1 VGEVRGEIVS
11 AEVAL
16 VRRSLYVIRFQGP
29 SPLRAATMS
38 MKRFIFAS
46 FSVWI
51 RMVTTHTTT
60 KTTGAAFAGFF
71 GTSHSTLKNRQRQR
85 RKIHLLKL
93 SVQKDDI
100 GQPAIEPRPGNVT
113 SFCRRETIRLLL
125 SSSIIATSPML
136 HSITPLQQH
145 PYTDPIMAYAD
156 DSLAFAT
163 SAGRRGCHTNTNPSQ
178 TVVTCVGDLRAANM
192 DGRLSKVSAVE
203 NGVST
208 SSVRNPSK
216 FSPPWTYL
224 TETSNPQKAWDSLL
238 SALELMDPPV
248 TIVVNEE
255 NASMPGSTESVYYLH
270 AITPTTFP
278 SYVDNSGDG
287 GGFDDLEF
295 LLRPKDNVVL
305 YRSASRTS
313 IFVYPLTQ
321 PVSDRNTN
329 LNRLEK
335 IRKTLGWSKLG
346 DN

>member
-1 VGEVRGEIVS
+1 
-11 AEVAL
+11 
-16 VRRSLYVIRFQGP
+16 
-29 SPLRAATMS
+29 MS
-38 MKRFIFAS
+38 MKRFIFTS
-46 FSVWI
+46 FLVWI
-51 RMVTTHTTT
+51 GIATTHATT
-60 KTTGAAFAGFF
+60 KTSGTGFAGF
-71 GTSHSTLKNRQRQR
+71 GCASRSTLKNTQRQR
-85 RKIHLLKL
+85 RKIPLLKL
-93 SVQKDDI
+93 SVQNDDI
-100 GQPAIEPRPGNVT
+100 GQPAIEPGTGNVT
-113 SFCRRETIRLLL
+113 SFGRRETIRLLL
-125 SSSIIATSPML
+125 SSSVISTSPIL
-136 HSITPLQQH
+136 YCTTPLQQQ
-145 PYTDPIMAYAD
+145 PYTDPIMAHAD

-163 SAGRRGCHTNTNPSQ
+163 SAGRRGCHTSTNPSQ

-248 TIVVNEE
+248 TILVNEE
-255 NASMPGSTESVYYLH
+255 NTSMPNSTESLYYLH

-278 SYVDNSGDG
+278 SYVDTSGDG

-346 DN
+346 DNTF